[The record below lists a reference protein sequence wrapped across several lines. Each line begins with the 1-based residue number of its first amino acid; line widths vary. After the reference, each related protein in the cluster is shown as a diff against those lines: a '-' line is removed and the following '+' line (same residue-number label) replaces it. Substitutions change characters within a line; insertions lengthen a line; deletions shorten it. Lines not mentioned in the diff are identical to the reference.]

1 MSSTASQ
8 SLINL
13 LLESGVPSTEEAA
26 ELAVNLNG
34 GSWVS
39 QVLDSGKVDEQRF
52 LVAIGNFFRVP
63 VTSIDAKKIDRATLS
78 VLPSRF
84 VFQHHI
90 LPVEVKENSVVLAT
104 YDLFNSI
111 GRQLASQLLKKP
123 VEWVLVPRAQVLRAM
138 KTLYGIGA
146 ETFDEILKTNRSFE
160 VLQDTETAIELN
172 DDDPEA
178 SVVKFVNQIIR
189 EAIFERATDIHVEPL
204 ENDLRIRYRIDGIL
218 HEVAVPPQLRVLQS
232 AIISRLKVMSHMD
245 IAERRLPQDG
255 RMNLQSNH
263 QNIDVRVSTIP
274 TVNGESIS
282 LRLLSR
288 SEQQFG
294 FDRLDLSEKQEKI
307 IRHLL
312 AQPNGIILLTGPTGC
327 GKSTSLYCFLSSIN
341 SVQRRIITIEEPV
354 EYRIPGVS
362 QIDVKPEI
370 DLTFAKGLRHI
381 LRQDPNV
388 VMVGEI
394 RDIETADIAIR
405 AAMTGHLVFSTLHTN
420 DAVGGITRLLDMDVE
435 PFLLASVVK
444 SFIAQR
450 LVRTIC
456 PDCVQ
461 LVDYPR
467 EYLAEISFPVKELG
481 TRFKR
486 GAGCDQCR
494 QTGYQGRAAIYEI
507 CLITEPLR
515 KLIMQKR
522 DGGELKQC
530 AIAEGM
536 ETLRQ
541 DGWRRVAQ
549 GKTTIEEVVRV
560 TQTDEVMA
568 ETTEEAEPVVAAE
581 SVDAIVANSSNV
593 PSPKAWRGYG
603 RAAGDGLPRGKQ
615 PSKKSD
621 VSHKLTK

>member
-1 MSSTASQ
+1 MSSPASQ

-26 ELAVNLNG
+26 QLAVNLNG

-39 QVLDSGKVDEQRF
+39 QVLDSGKVDEQLF
-52 LVAIGNFFRVP
+52 LSAIGNFFRVP
-63 VTSIDAKKIDRATLS
+63 VTSIDPKKIERVTLS

-90 LPVEVKENSVVLAT
+90 LPVEVNENSVVLAT

-123 VEWVLVPRAQVLRAM
+123 VEWVLVPRAQILRAM
-138 KTLYGIGA
+138 KTLYGVGA

-160 VLQDTETAIELN
+160 VLQDSETAIELN

-189 EAIFERATDIHVEPL
+189 EAIVERATDIHVEPL
-204 ENDLRIRYRIDGIL
+204 ENDLR
-218 HEVAVPPQLRVLQS
+218 
-232 AIISRLKVMSHMD
+232 
-245 IAERRLPQDG
+245 
-255 RMNLQSNH
+255 
-263 QNIDVRVSTIP
+263 
-274 TVNGESIS
+274 
-282 LRLLSR
+282 
-288 SEQQFG
+288 
-294 FDRLDLSEKQEKI
+294 

-341 SVQRRIITIEEPV
+341 SVQRRIITVEEPV

-394 RDIETADIAIR
+394 RDVETADIAIR

-435 PFLLASVVK
+435 PFLLSSVVK
-444 SFIAQR
+444 AFIAQR

-456 PDCVQ
+456 PDCIQ
-461 LVDYPR
+461 MVDYPR
-467 EYLAEISFPVKELG
+467 DYLAEIGVPVKELG
-481 TRFKR
+481 TSFQR

-494 QTGYQGRAAIYEI
+494 HTGYQGRAAIYEI
-507 CLITEPLR
+507 CLITEPMR

-530 AIAEGM
+530 AVAEGM
-536 ETLRQ
+536 DTLRY

-549 GKTTIEEVVRV
+549 GRTTIEEVVRA

-568 ETTEEAEPVVAAE
+568 ETTEEAEPVVAGEAAE
-581 SVDAIVANSSNV
+581 M
-593 PSPKAWRGYG
+593 R
-603 RAAGDGLPRGKQ
+603 
-615 PSKKSD
+615 
-621 VSHKLTK
+621 

>member
-1 MSSTASQ
+1 MNAAPSQ

-26 ELAVNLNG
+26 ELTTNLNG

-52 LVAIGNFFRVP
+52 LSAIGNFFRVP
-63 VTSIDAKKIDRATLS
+63 VVSIDAKNIDRPTLS
-78 VLPSRF
+78 NLPSRF

-90 LPVEVKENSVVLAT
+90 LPIEAKENSVVLAT
-104 YDLFNSI
+104 YDLFNSV
-111 GRQLASQLLKKP
+111 GRQLAGQLLKKP
-123 VEWVLVPRAQVLRAM
+123 AEWVLVPRAQLLRAM
-138 KTLYGIGA
+138 KTLYGVGA
-146 ETFDEILKTNRSFE
+146 ETFDEILKTRGSMD
-160 VLQDTETAIELN
+160 VLEEAEAAIELN
-172 DDDPEA
+172 ADDPEA

-189 EAIFERATDIHVEPL
+189 EAIAERATDIHVEPL

-255 RMNLQSNH
+255 RMNLHASNVE
-263 QNIDVRVSTIP
+263 IDVRVSTIP

-288 SEQQFG
+288 GEQQFN
-294 FDRLDLSEKQEKI
+294 FDRLDLGDKKEKI
-307 IRHLL
+307 IRNLL
-312 AQPNGIILLTGPTGC
+312 TQPNGIILLTGPTGC

-394 RDIETADIAIR
+394 RDVETADIAIR

-456 PDCVQ
+456 PDCVEV
-461 LVDYPR
+461 VDYPR
-467 EYLAEISFPVKELG
+467 DYLAEIGVPVKELG
-481 TRFKR
+481 TRFQR

-494 QTGYQGRAAIYEI
+494 QTGYQGRAAIYEV
-507 CLITEPLR
+507 CVITEPLR
-515 KLIMQKR
+515 KLIMRRR
-522 DGGELKQC
+522 DGSELKQC

-536 ETLRQ
+536 ESLRQ
-541 DGWRRVAQ
+541 DGWRRVSQ

-568 ETTEEAEPVVAAE
+568 ETTEEAGPVVATGAAE
-581 SVDAIVANSSNV
+581 I
-593 PSPKAWRGYG
+593 R
-603 RAAGDGLPRGKQ
+603 
-615 PSKKSD
+615 
-621 VSHKLTK
+621 

>member
-1 MSSTASQ
+1 MNPAISN
-8 SLINL
+8 SLIDL
-13 LLESGVPSTEEAA
+13 LLASGVPSREEAA
-26 ELAVNLNG
+26 ELSTNLNG
-34 GSWVS
+34 GSWTT

-52 LVAIGNFFRVP
+52 LEAIGNFFQVP
-63 VTSIDAKKIDRATLS
+63 VMSIDTKRIERTTLS
-78 VLPSRF
+78 LLPSRF

-90 LPVEVKENSVVLAT
+90 LPIETRDLTVVLAT
-104 YDLFNSI
+104 YDLFNSV
-111 GRQLASQLLKKP
+111 GRQLASQLLKRP
-123 VEWVLVPRAQVLRAM
+123 TEWVLVPRAQILRAM
-138 KTLYGIGA
+138 KTVYGVGA

-160 VLQDTETAIELN
+160 GAEDIDIATDLDAN
-172 DDDPEA
+172 DPEA

-189 EAIFERATDIHVEPL
+189 EAILERATDIHVEPL
-204 ENDLRIRYRIDGIL
+204 EGDLRIRYRIDGIL

-232 AIISRLKVMSHMD
+232 AILSRLKVMAHMD

-255 RMNLQSNH
+255 RINLQAH
-263 QNIDVRVSTIP
+263 EQNIDVRVSTIP

-288 SEQQFG
+288 TETQTFG
-294 FDRLDLSEKQEKI
+294 FDRLDLSPHQTRIMKA
-307 IRHLL
+307 LL

-354 EYRIPGVS
+354 EYRLPGVS

-394 RDIETADIAIR
+394 RDVETADIAIR

-420 DAVGGITRLLDMDVE
+420 DAVGGITRLLDMEVE

-456 PDCVQ
+456 PDCAQPVE
-461 LVDYPR
+461 YPPD
-467 EYLAEISFPVKELG
+467 YLAEIGVPVKEYG
-481 TRFKR
+481 TRFLR
-486 GAGCDQCR
+486 GVGCDQCR
-494 QTGYQGRAAIYEI
+494 HTGYQGRAAIYEI
-507 CLITEPLR
+507 CVITEPLR

-530 AIAEGM
+530 AVAEGM

-568 ETTEEAEPVVAAE
+568 ETAAEAEPAL
-581 SVDAIVANSSNV
+581 
-593 PSPKAWRGYG
+593 
-603 RAAGDGLPRGKQ
+603 AGDGSP
-615 PSKKSD
+615 
-621 VSHKLTK
+621 

>member
-1 MSSTASQ
+1 MNAAPSQ

-26 ELAVNLNG
+26 ELATNLNG

-52 LVAIGNFFRVP
+52 LGAIGNFFRVP
-63 VTSIDAKKIDRATLS
+63 IVSIDAKNIDRTTLS
-78 VLPSRF
+78 ILPSRF

-90 LPVEVKENSVVLAT
+90 LPIESKENSVVLAT

-111 GRQLASQLLKKP
+111 GRQLAGQLLKKP
-123 VEWVLVPRAQVLRAM
+123 AEWVLVPRAQVLRAM
-138 KTLYGIGA
+138 KTLYGVGA
-146 ETFDEILKTNRSFE
+146 ETFDEILKTRGSMD
-160 VLQDTETAIELN
+160 VLEDVETAIELN
-172 DDDPEA
+172 ADDPEA

-189 EAIFERATDIHVEPL
+189 EAIAERATDIHVEPL
-204 ENDLRIRYRIDGIL
+204 ENDLRIRYRIDGVL

-255 RMNLQSNH
+255 RMNLLAGMVE
-263 QNIDVRVSTIP
+263 IDVRVSTIP

-288 SEQQFG
+288 GEQQFN
-294 FDRLDLSEKQEKI
+294 FDRLDLGDKQEKI
-307 IRHLL
+307 IRNLL

-394 RDIETADIAIR
+394 RDVETADIAIR

-456 PDCVQ
+456 PDCVEV
-461 LVDYPR
+461 VDYPR
-467 EYLAEISFPVKELG
+467 DYLAEISFPVKELG
-481 TRFKR
+481 TGFQR

-494 QTGYQGRAAIYEI
+494 QTGYQGRAAIYEV
-507 CLITEPLR
+507 CVITEPLR
-515 KLIMQKR
+515 RLIMRRR
-522 DGGELKQC
+522 DGSELKQC
-530 AIAEGM
+530 AVAEGM

-568 ETTEEAEPVVAAE
+568 ETAEEAEPVVATGAAE
-581 SVDAIVANSSNV
+581 I
-593 PSPKAWRGYG
+593 R
-603 RAAGDGLPRGKQ
+603 
-615 PSKKSD
+615 
-621 VSHKLTK
+621 

>member
-1 MSSTASQ
+1 MSSTPSR

-13 LLESGVPSTEEAA
+13 LLESGVPSNDEAA
-26 ELAVNLNG
+26 QLAINLNG
-34 GSWVS
+34 GLWVG
-39 QVLDSGKVDEQRF
+39 QVLVSGNVDEQRF
-52 LVAIGNFFRVP
+52 LSAIGNFFRVP
-63 VTSIDAKKIDRATLS
+63 VVTLDAKTIDRQTLS
-78 VLPSRF
+78 ILPSRF

-90 LPVEVKENSVVLAT
+90 LPIAEKDNSVVLAT
-104 YDLFNSI
+104 YDLFNSA
-111 GRQLASQLLKKP
+111 GRQLVTQLLKKP
-123 VEWVLVPRAQVLRAM
+123 AEWVLVPRAQLLRVM
-138 KTLYGIGA
+138 KTLYGVGA
-146 ETFDEILKTNRSFE
+146 ETFDEILKTNRAFE
-160 VLQDTETAIELN
+160 PLQELETSTDLN
-172 DDDPEA
+172 ADDQEA

-189 EAIFERATDIHVEPL
+189 EAIIERATDIHVEPL

-218 HEVAVPPQLRVLQS
+218 HEVAVPPQLRLLQS
-232 AIISRLKVMSHMD
+232 AIISRLKVMAHMD

-255 RMNLQSNH
+255 RIQLHAHNQE
-263 QNIDVRVSTIP
+263 IDVRVSTIP

-288 SEQQFG
+288 TEQHFG
-294 FDRLDLSEKQEKI
+294 FDRLDLSERQTRI
-307 IRHLL
+307 IRALL

-394 RDIETADIAIR
+394 RDIETADISIR

-435 PFLLASVVK
+435 PFLLSSVVK
-444 SFIAQR
+444 AFIAQR

-456 PDCVQ
+456 PDCIQ
-461 LVDYPR
+461 MVDYPR
-467 EYLAEISFPVKELG
+467 DYLAEIGLPVKELG
-481 TRFKR
+481 TRFQR

-494 QTGYQGRAAIYEI
+494 QTGYQGRAAIYEV
-507 CLITEPLR
+507 CVITEPLR
-515 KLIMQKR
+515 KLIMRRR
-522 DGGELKQC
+522 DGSELKQC
-530 AIAEGM
+530 AVAEGM
-536 ETLRQ
+536 ESLRQ
-541 DGWRRVAQ
+541 DGWRRVSQ

-568 ETTEEAEPVVAAE
+568 ETTEEAGPVVAAE
-581 SVDAIVANSSNV
+581 I
-593 PSPKAWRGYG
+593 R
-603 RAAGDGLPRGKQ
+603 
-615 PSKKSD
+615 
-621 VSHKLTK
+621 

>member
-1 MSSTASQ
+1 MNAAPSQ

-13 LLESGVPSTEEAA
+13 LLESGVASTEEAA
-26 ELAVNLNG
+26 ELTTNLNG

-52 LVAIGNFFRVP
+52 LGAIGNFFRVP
-63 VTSIDAKKIDRATLS
+63 IVSVDAKKIERTTLS
-78 VLPSRF
+78 ILPSRF

-90 LPVEVKENSVVLAT
+90 LPIETKENSVVLAT

-111 GRQLASQLLKKP
+111 GRQLAGQLLKKP
-123 VEWVLVPRAQVLRAM
+123 AEWVLVPRAQLLRAM
-138 KTLYGIGA
+138 KTLYGVGA
-146 ETFDEILKTNRSFE
+146 ETFDEILKTRGSMDALE
-160 VLQDTETAIELN
+160 DTEIAIELN
-172 DDDPEA
+172 ADDPEA

-189 EAIFERATDIHVEPL
+189 EAIAERATDIHVEPL

-255 RMNLQSNH
+255 RMNLHASNVE
-263 QNIDVRVSTIP
+263 IDVRVSTIP

-288 SEQQFG
+288 GEQHFN
-294 FDRLDLSEKQEKI
+294 FERLDLGDTKEKI
-307 IRHLL
+307 IRNLL

-394 RDIETADIAIR
+394 RDVETADISIR

-444 SFIAQR
+444 AFIAQR
-450 LVRTIC
+450 LVRMIC
-456 PDCVQ
+456 PDCVEV
-461 LVDYPR
+461 VDYPR
-467 EYLAEISFPVKELG
+467 DYLAEIGVPVKELG
-481 TRFKR
+481 TRFRR

-494 QTGYQGRAAIYEI
+494 QTGYQGRAAIYEV
-507 CLITEPLR
+507 CVITEPLR
-515 KLIMQKR
+515 KLIMRRR
-522 DGGELKQC
+522 DGSELKQC
-530 AIAEGM
+530 AVAEGM
-536 ETLRQ
+536 ESLRQ
-541 DGWRRVAQ
+541 DGWRRVSQ

-568 ETTEEAEPVVAAE
+568 ETTQEAGPVVAAE
-581 SVDAIVANSSNV
+581 I
-593 PSPKAWRGYG
+593 R
-603 RAAGDGLPRGKQ
+603 
-615 PSKKSD
+615 
-621 VSHKLTK
+621 

>member
-1 MSSTASQ
+1 MNGTPSQ

-13 LLESGVPSTEEAA
+13 LLQSGVSSQEEAA
-26 ELAVNLNG
+26 QLATNLNG

-52 LVAIGNFFRVP
+52 LGAIGNFFRVP
-63 VTSIDAKKIDRATLS
+63 VVSMDAKKIDRVALS
-78 VLPSRF
+78 ILPSRF
-84 VFQHHI
+84 VFQHHV
-90 LPVEVKENSVVLAT
+90 LPIEVKENSVVLAT

-111 GRQLASQLLKKP
+111 GRQLAAQLLKKP
-123 VEWVLVPRAQVLRAM
+123 AEWVLVPRAQLLRAM
-138 KTLYGIGA
+138 KTLYGVGA
-146 ETFDEILKTNRSFE
+146 ETFDEILKTRGSLDLLN
-160 VLQDTETAIELN
+160 DAETAIELN
-172 DDDPEA
+172 ADDPEA

-189 EAIFERATDIHVEPL
+189 EAILERATDIHVEPL

-255 RMNLQSNH
+255 RMNLLANNQE
-263 QNIDVRVSTIP
+263 IDVRVSTIP

-288 SEQQFG
+288 GEQQFN
-294 FDRLDLSEKQEKI
+294 FERLDLGEKQEKI

-312 AQPNGIILLTGPTGC
+312 TQPNGIILLTGPTGC

-354 EYRIPGVS
+354 EYRIAGVS

-394 RDIETADIAIR
+394 RDVETADIAIR

-444 SFIAQR
+444 CFIAQR

-456 PDCVQ
+456 PDCVEV
-461 LVDYPR
+461 VDYPH
-467 EYLAEISFPVKELG
+467 EYLAEIGFPVKEHG
-481 TRFKR
+481 TRFRR

-515 KLIMQKR
+515 RLVMQKR

-549 GKTTIEEVVRV
+549 GRTTIEEVVRV

-568 ETTEEAEPVVAAE
+568 ETAEEAEPVVA
-581 SVDAIVANSSNV
+581 
-593 PSPKAWRGYG
+593 G
-603 RAAGDGLPRGKQ
+603 
-615 PSKKSD
+615 
-621 VSHKLTK
+621 

>member
-1 MSSTASQ
+1 MNGTPSQ

-13 LLESGVPSTEEAA
+13 LLQSGVSSQEEAA
-26 ELAVNLNG
+26 QLATNLNG

-52 LVAIGNFFRVP
+52 LGAIGNFFRVP
-63 VTSIDAKKIDRATLS
+63 VVSIDAKKIDRVALS
-78 VLPSRF
+78 ILPSRF
-84 VFQHHI
+84 VFQHHV
-90 LPVEVKENSVVLAT
+90 LPIEVKENSVVLAT

-111 GRQLASQLLKKP
+111 GRQLAAQLLKKP
-123 VEWVLVPRAQVLRAM
+123 AEWVLVPRAQLLRAM
-138 KTLYGIGA
+138 KTLYGVGA
-146 ETFDEILKTNRSFE
+146 ETFDEILKTRGSLDLLN
-160 VLQDTETAIELN
+160 DAETAIELN
-172 DDDPEA
+172 ADDPEA

-189 EAIFERATDIHVEPL
+189 EAILERATDIHVEPL

-255 RMNLQSNH
+255 RMNLLANNQE
-263 QNIDVRVSTIP
+263 IDVRVSTIP

-288 SEQQFG
+288 GEQQFN
-294 FDRLDLSEKQEKI
+294 FERLDLGEKQEKI

-312 AQPNGIILLTGPTGC
+312 TQPNGIILLTGPTGC

-354 EYRIPGVS
+354 EYRIAGVS

-435 PFLLASVVK
+435 PFLLSSVVK
-444 SFIAQR
+444 AFIAQR

-456 PDCVQ
+456 PDCAQV
-461 LVDYPR
+461 VEYPH
-467 EYLAEISFPVKELG
+467 EYLAEIGFPVKELG
-481 TRFKR
+481 TRFQR

-515 KLIMQKR
+515 RLIMQKR

-536 ETLRQ
+536 ETLRH
-541 DGWRRVAQ
+541 DGWRRVSQ
-549 GKTTIEEVVRV
+549 GRTTIEEVVRV

-568 ETTEEAEPVVAAE
+568 ETAEEAEPVVA
-581 SVDAIVANSSNV
+581 
-593 PSPKAWRGYG
+593 G
-603 RAAGDGLPRGKQ
+603 
-615 PSKKSD
+615 
-621 VSHKLTK
+621 

>member
-1 MSSTASQ
+1 MNAAPSQ

-26 ELAVNLNG
+26 ELATNLNG

-52 LVAIGNFFRVP
+52 LSAIGNFFRVP
-63 VTSIDAKKIDRATLS
+63 IVSVDAKKIERTTLS
-78 VLPSRF
+78 ILPSRF

-90 LPVEVKENSVVLAT
+90 LPIETKENSVVLAT

-123 VEWVLVPRAQVLRAM
+123 AEWVLVPRAQLLRAM
-138 KTLYGIGA
+138 KTLYGVGA
-146 ETFDEILKTNRSFE
+146 ETFDEILKTRGSMD
-160 VLQDTETAIELN
+160 VLEDVETAIELN
-172 DDDPEA
+172 ADDPEA

-189 EAIFERATDIHVEPL
+189 EAIAERATDIHVEPL

-255 RMNLQSNH
+255 RMNLLAGNVE
-263 QNIDVRVSTIP
+263 IDVRVSTIP

-288 SEQQFG
+288 GEQQFN
-294 FDRLDLSEKQEKI
+294 FDRLDLGDKKEKI
-307 IRHLL
+307 IRNLL

-394 RDIETADIAIR
+394 RDVETADIAIR

-456 PDCVQ
+456 PDCVD
-461 LVDYPR
+461 VADYPR
-467 EYLAEISFPVKELG
+467 DYLAEISFPVKELG
-481 TRFKR
+481 TRFRR

-494 QTGYQGRAAIYEI
+494 QTGYQGRAAIYEV
-507 CLITEPLR
+507 CVITEPLR
-515 KLIMQKR
+515 RLIMRRR
-522 DGGELKQC
+522 DGSELKQC

-549 GKTTIEEVVRV
+549 GRTTIEEVVRV

-568 ETTEEAEPVVAAE
+568 ETTEEAEPVVATEAAE
-581 SVDAIVANSSNV
+581 I
-593 PSPKAWRGYG
+593 R
-603 RAAGDGLPRGKQ
+603 
-615 PSKKSD
+615 
-621 VSHKLTK
+621 

>member
-1 MSSTASQ
+1 MNSAPSQ

-13 LLESGVPSTEEAA
+13 LLQSGVSSREEAA
-26 ELAVNLNG
+26 QLATNLNG

-52 LVAIGNFFRVP
+52 LGAIGNFFRVP
-63 VTSIDAKKIDRATLS
+63 VVSMDAKKIDRVALS
-78 VLPSRF
+78 ILPSRF
-84 VFQHHI
+84 VFQHHV
-90 LPVEVKENSVVLAT
+90 LPIEVKENSVVLAT

-111 GRQLASQLLKKP
+111 GRQLAAQLLKKP
-123 VEWVLVPRAQVLRAM
+123 AEWVLVPRAQLLRAM
-138 KTLYGIGA
+138 KTLYGVGA
-146 ETFDEILKTNRSFE
+146 ETFDEILKTRGSGSLDLLN
-160 VLQDTETAIELN
+160 DAETAIELN
-172 DDDPEA
+172 ADDPEA

-189 EAIFERATDIHVEPL
+189 EAILERATDIHVEPL

-255 RMNLQSNH
+255 RMNLLAGNQE
-263 QNIDVRVSTIP
+263 IDVRVSTIP

-288 SEQQFG
+288 GEQQFN
-294 FDRLDLSEKQEKI
+294 FERLDLGEKQEKI

-312 AQPNGIILLTGPTGC
+312 TQPNGIILLTGPTGC

-354 EYRIPGVS
+354 EYRIAGVS

-435 PFLLASVVK
+435 PFLLSSVVK
-444 SFIAQR
+444 CFIAQR

-456 PDCVQ
+456 PDCVEV
-461 LVDYPR
+461 VDYPH
-467 EYLAEISFPVKELG
+467 EYLAEIGFPVKEHG
-481 TRFKR
+481 TRFRR
-486 GAGCDQCR
+486 GAGCEQCR

-515 KLIMQKR
+515 RLIMQKR

-549 GKTTIEEVVRV
+549 GRTTIEEVVRV

-568 ETTEEAEPVVAAE
+568 ETAEEAEPVVA
-581 SVDAIVANSSNV
+581 
-593 PSPKAWRGYG
+593 G
-603 RAAGDGLPRGKQ
+603 
-615 PSKKSD
+615 
-621 VSHKLTK
+621 

>member
-1 MSSTASQ
+1 MNAAPSQ
-8 SLINL
+8 SLIKL
-13 LLESGVPSTEEAA
+13 LLESGVSSTEEAA
-26 ELAVNLNG
+26 ELATNLNG
-34 GSWVS
+34 GSVVS
-39 QVLDSGKVDEQRF
+39 QVLDSGKGDEQRF
-52 LVAIGNFFRVP
+52 LGAIGNFFRVP
-63 VTSIDAKKIDRATLS
+63 VVSVDAKKIDRATLS
-78 VLPSRF
+78 ILPSRF

-90 LPVEVKENSVVLAT
+90 LPIEVKENSVVLAT

-111 GRQLASQLLKKP
+111 GRQLAGQLLKKP
-123 VEWVLVPRAQVLRAM
+123 AEWVLVPRAQLLRAM
-138 KTLYGIGA
+138 KTLYGVGA
-146 ETFDEILKTNRSFE
+146 ETFDEILKTRGSLD
-160 VLQDTETAIELN
+160 VLDDGEAAIQIN
-172 DDDPEA
+172 ADDPEA

-218 HEVAVPPQLRVLQS
+218 HEVAVPPQLRVLQA
-232 AIISRLKVMSHMD
+232 AIISRLKVMAHMD

-255 RMNLQSNH
+255 RMNLLANNQE
-263 QNIDVRVSTIP
+263 IDVRVSTIP

-288 SEQQFG
+288 GEQQFN
-294 FDRLDLSEKQEKI
+294 FERLDLGEKKEKI

-312 AQPNGIILLTGPTGC
+312 TQPNGIILLTGPTGC

-354 EYRIPGVS
+354 EYKLPGVL
-362 QIDVKPEI
+362 QMDVKPEI
-370 DLTFAKGLRHI
+370 EFTFARGLRSI

-394 RDIETADIAIR
+394 RDVETADIAIR

-450 LVRTIC
+450 LVRTVC
-456 PDCVQ
+456 PECTEKVEYPA
-461 LVDYPR
+461 DY
-467 EYLAEISFPVKELG
+467 LDEIGFPVGELG
-481 TRFKR
+481 TKFMR
-486 GAGCDQCR
+486 GKGCDHCR

-507 CLITEPLR
+507 CVVTEPLR
-515 KLIMQKR
+515 KMIMRKR

-530 AIAEGM
+530 ATSEGM
-536 ETLRQ
+536 ATLRQ
-541 DGWRRVAQ
+541 DGWRRVSQ
-549 GKTTIEEVVRV
+549 GQTTIEEVVRV

-568 ETTEEAEPVVAAE
+568 ETTEDAEPVM
-581 SVDAIVANSSNV
+581 
-593 PSPKAWRGYG
+593 
-603 RAAGDGLPRGKQ
+603 AGGGGEI
-615 PSKKSD
+615 
-621 VSHKLTK
+621 H

>member
-1 MSSTASQ
+1 MNATPSQ

-13 LLESGVPSTEEAA
+13 LLESGVPSNEEAA
-26 ELAVNLNG
+26 QLATNLNG
-34 GSWVS
+34 GSWVG
-39 QVLDSGKVDEQRF
+39 QVLDSGKVDENRF
-52 LVAIGNFFRVP
+52 LEAIGNFFRVP
-63 VTSIDAKKIDRATLS
+63 VVSIDAKKIDRVALS
-78 VLPSRF
+78 ILPSRF
-84 VFQHHI
+84 VFQHHV
-90 LPVEVKENSVVLAT
+90 LPIEVKENSVVLAT

-111 GRQLASQLLKKP
+111 GRQLASQLLKRP
-123 VEWVLVPRAQVLRAM
+123 VEWVLVPRAQILRAM
-138 KTLYGIGA
+138 KNVYGVGA

-160 VLQDTETAIELN
+160 NSQDIESATDLN
-172 DDDPEA
+172 ADDPEA

-189 EAIFERATDIHVEPL
+189 EAILERATDIHVEPL

-218 HEVAVPPQLRVLQS
+218 HEIAVPPQLRVLQS
-232 AIISRLKVMSHMD
+232 AIISRLKVMAHMD

-255 RMNLQSNH
+255 RMNLLANNQE
-263 QNIDVRVSTIP
+263 IDVRVSTIP

-288 SEQQFG
+288 GEQQFN
-294 FDRLDLSEKQEKI
+294 FDRLDLGDKKEKI
-307 IRHLL
+307 IRNLL
-312 AQPNGIILLTGPTGC
+312 TQPNGIILLTGPTGC

-394 RDIETADIAIR
+394 RDVETADIAIR

-435 PFLLASVVK
+435 PFLLSSVVK
-444 SFIAQR
+444 AFIAQR

-456 PDCVQ
+456 PECREKVE
-461 LVDYPR
+461 YPPD
-467 EYLAEISFPVKELG
+467 YLAEIGFPVKELG
-481 TRFKR
+481 TKFMR
-486 GAGCDQCR
+486 GKGCEQCR
-494 QTGYQGRAAIYEI
+494 HTGYQGRTAIYEI
-507 CLITEPLR
+507 CVVTEPLR
-515 KLIMQKR
+515 KLIMQKK
-522 DGGELKQC
+522 DGGELKQS

-541 DGWRRVAQ
+541 DGWRRVAT
-549 GKTTIEEVVRV
+549 GNTTIEEVVRV

-568 ETTEEAEPVVAAE
+568 ETTEDAEPVVQ
-581 SVDAIVANSSNV
+581 
-593 PSPKAWRGYG
+593 R
-603 RAAGDGLPRGKQ
+603 
-615 PSKKSD
+615 
-621 VSHKLTK
+621 

>member
-1 MSSTASQ
+1 MSSAASQ
-8 SLINL
+8 SLVNL
-13 LLESGVPSTEEAA
+13 LLEGGVASREEATQ
-26 ELAVNLNG
+26 LAQNLNG
-34 GSWVS
+34 GSWTT
-39 QVLDSGKVDEQRF
+39 QVLDSGKVDEPKF
-52 LVAIGNFFRVP
+52 LSAIGRFFSVP
-63 VTSIDAKKIDRATLS
+63 VISIDAKKIERATLL

-90 LPVEVKENSVVLAT
+90 LPIEIKENAVVLAT
-104 YDLFNSI
+104 YDLFNST
-111 GRQLASQLLKKP
+111 GRQLASQLLNKP
-123 VEWVLVPRAQVLRAM
+123 AEWVLVPRAQILRAM
-138 KTLYGIGA
+138 KTLYGVGA

-160 VLQDTETAIELN
+160 ALQDIETSTDLN
-172 DDDPEA
+172 ADDPEA

-189 EAIFERATDIHVEPL
+189 EAIHERATDIHVEPL

-218 HEVAVPPQLRVLQS
+218 HEVAVPPQLRLLQS
-232 AIISRLKVMSHMD
+232 AIISRLKVMAHMD

-255 RMNLQSNH
+255 RINLESADQK
-263 QNIDVRVSTIP
+263 IDVRVSTIP

-288 SEQQFG
+288 TEQHFG
-294 FDRLDLSEKQEKI
+294 FDRLDLSKEQGAI
-307 IRHLL
+307 IRRLL
-312 AQPNGIILLTGPTGC
+312 AQPNGIILITGPTGC

-354 EYRIPGVS
+354 EYRLPGVS

-394 RDIETADIAIR
+394 RDVETADISIR

-420 DAVGGITRLLDMDVE
+420 DAVGGITRLLDMDIE

-444 SFIAQR
+444 AFLAQR

-456 PDCVQ
+456 PDCVEK
-461 LVDYPR
+461 VKYPR
-467 EYLAEISFPVKELG
+467 EYLEEINFPYKKG
-481 TRFKR
+481 MTFHR
-486 GAGCDQCR
+486 GAGCENCR
-494 QTGYQGRAAIYEI
+494 QTGYLGRLAIYEI
-507 CLITEPLR
+507 CVVTEPLKR
-515 KLIMQKR
+515 LIMQKR

-530 AIAEGM
+530 AIAQGM
-536 ETLRQ
+536 LTLRQ
-541 DGWRRVAQ
+541 DGWRRVAE

-568 ETTEEAEPVVAAE
+568 ETTGFAEPVVA
-581 SVDAIVANSSNV
+581 S
-593 PSPKAWRGYG
+593 
-603 RAAGDGLPRGKQ
+603 
-615 PSKKSD
+615 
-621 VSHKLTK
+621 